1 MARTNS
7 KLTPMQR
14 LEAIRRELLRAD
26 EVSIDDLAG
35 RFDVSGMTVRRDL
48 ELLESR
54 GDVIR
59 THGGAAL
66 ARRLTF
72 EFSFRDRQNTNS
84 RQKSQIAQ
92 RAAGYIRDGQVVI
105 LDTGTTTLEIAR
117 QVIGLRN
124 VTVITTSLAI
134 VSALQFAAGVRI
146 VLLGGFL
153 RGGSPDLHGPLTE
166 QNVETFRADVA
177 FMGADA
183 VDLDGN
189 TYADDLQV
197 INLDRKMA
205 ANAAQVIV
213 VADSSKFGRNGMCR
227 VFSPEDYDSII
238 SDSGIDKDILKRC
251 AKRGIRV
258 DVATEKSRCEQQR
271 RKTLIYP

>member
-1 MARTNS
+1 MARTRS
-7 KLTPMQR
+7 RLTQRQR
-14 LEAIRRELLRAD
+14 LEAMRHELLKAD
-26 EVSIDDLAG
+26 EISIDELAG
-35 RFDVSGMTVRRDL
+35 RFEVSGMTVRRDL

-66 ARRLTF
+66 AKRLTF
-72 EFSFRDRQNTNS
+72 EFSFREKQNRNGGAKS
-84 RQKSQIAQ
+84 RIAE
-92 RAAGYIRDGQVVI
+92 RAAGHIEDGQVVI

-117 QVIGLRN
+117 RIMGRRN

-134 VSALQFAAGVRI
+134 VSALQFAAGVRV

-166 QNVETFRADVA
+166 QNIEMFRADLA

-197 INLDRKMA
+197 VNLDRKMA
-205 ANAAQVIV
+205 ANAARVIV
-213 VADSSKFGRNGMCR
+213 VADSSKFGRTGMCR
-227 VFSPEDYDSII
+227 IFSPSDYSLIV
-238 SDSGIDKDILKRC
+238 SDVGIGADVLKRLS
-251 AKRGIRV
+251 KKGIGV
-258 DVATEKSRCEQQR
+258 EVAAQG
-271 RKTLIYP
+271 

>member
-1 MARTNS
+1 MARTKS
-7 KLTPMQR
+7 RLTQMQR
-14 LEAIRRELLRAD
+14 LEAMRHELLKVD
-26 EVSIDDLAG
+26 EVSIDELAG

-48 ELLESR
+48 ELLEAR

-66 ARRLTF
+66 AKRLTF
-72 EFSFRDRQNTNS
+72 EFSFREKQNRNRGAKS
-84 RQKSQIAQ
+84 RIAEC
-92 RAAGYIRDGQVVI
+92 AADHIEDGQVVI

-117 QVIGLRN
+117 RIMGRRN

-134 VSALQFAAGVRI
+134 VSALQFAAGVRV

-166 QNVETFRADVA
+166 QNVEMFRADVA

-197 INLDRKMA
+197 VNLDRKMA
-205 ANAAQVIV
+205 ASSARVIV
-213 VADSSKFGRNGMCR
+213 VADSSKFGRTGMCR
-227 VFSPEDYDSII
+227 IFSPSDYSLIV
-238 SDSGIDKDILKRC
+238 SDAGIDADALKRLVKKGVEVEI
-251 AKRGIRV
+251 AAQG
-258 DVATEKSRCEQQR
+258 
-271 RKTLIYP
+271 

>member
-1 MARTNS
+1 MARTRD
-7 KLTPMQR
+7 KLTQMQR
-14 LEAIRRELLRAD
+14 LEAIRQELLRAD
-26 EVSIDDLAG
+26 EVSIDELAG
-35 RFDVSGMTVRRDL
+35 RFRVSGMTIRRDL

-72 EFSFRDRQNTNS
+72 EFSFREKQNRNNQ
-84 RQKSQIAQ
+84 QKSCIARQ
-92 RAAGYIRDGQVVI
+92 AAGHIEDGQVVI

-117 QVIGLRN
+117 QVMGRRN

-166 QNVETFRADVA
+166 QNVEMFRADIA
-177 FMGADA
+177 FLGADA

-197 INLDRKMA
+197 VNLDRKMA
-205 ANAAQVIV
+205 ANAARVII

-227 VFSPEDYDSII
+227 IFSPKDYDSVV
-238 SDSGIDKDILKRC
+238 SDAGLGKDVLRRL
-251 AKRGIRV
+251 ARRGVHVEI
-258 DVATEKSRCEQQR
+258 AE
-271 RKTLIYP
+271 

>member
-1 MARTNS
+1 MARAKS
-7 KLTPMQR
+7 RLTQR
-14 LEAIRRELLRAD
+14 QRREAMREELLKAD
-26 EVSIDDLAG
+26 EVSIEELAG

-48 ELLESR
+48 ELLEAR

-72 EFSFRDRQNTNS
+72 EFSFRQKQNHNS
-84 RQKSQIAQ
+84 SAKSRIAE
-92 RAAGYIRDGQVVI
+92 RAAGYIEDGQVVI

-117 QVIGLRN
+117 RLMGRRD

-134 VSALQFAAGVRI
+134 VSALQFAAGVRV

-166 QNVETFRADVA
+166 QNVEMFRADVA

-197 INLDRKMA
+197 VNLDRKMA
-205 ANAAQVIV
+205 ASAAKVIV
-213 VADSSKFGRNGMCR
+213 VADSSKFGRTGMCR
-227 VFSPEDYDSII
+227 IFGAEDYNLMI
-238 SDSGIDKDILKRC
+238 SDTGIGSDVRKRLH
-251 AKRGIRV
+251 KQGVQVEI
-258 DVATEKSRCEQQR
+258 ATG
-271 RKTLIYP
+271 

>member
-1 MARTNS
+1 MVRTKD
-7 KLTPMQR
+7 KLTQMQR
-14 LEAIRRELLRAD
+14 LEAIRQGLLRAD
-26 EVSIDDLAG
+26 EVSIDELAG
-35 RFDVSGMTVRRDL
+35 RFNVSGMTVRRDL

-54 GDVIR
+54 GDAIR

-72 EFSFRDRQNTNS
+72 EFSFREKQNRNS
-84 RQKSQIAQ
+84 RQKSRIARQ
-92 RAAGYIRDGQVVI
+92 AAEHVKDGQVVM

-117 QVIGLRN
+117 QLMGRRN

-134 VSALQFAAGVRI
+134 VSALQFAAGVRT

-166 QNVETFRADVA
+166 QNVEMFRADIA
-177 FMGADA
+177 FMGAGA

-197 INLDRKMA
+197 VNLDRKMA
-205 ANAAQVIV
+205 ANAARVIV
-213 VADSSKFGRNGMCR
+213 VADSSKFGKNGMCR
-227 VFSPEDYDSII
+227 IFGPEDYDSII
-238 SDSGIDKDILKRC
+238 SDAGLGRDVLKRL
-251 AKRGIRV
+251 ARKAVQVEI
-258 DVATEKSRCEQQR
+258 AEQR
-271 RKTLIYP
+271 

>member
-1 MARTNS
+1 MARTRS
-7 KLTPMQR
+7 RLTQRQR
-14 LEAIRRELLRAD
+14 LEAMRQELLRAD
-26 EVSIDDLAG
+26 EVSIEELAG

-48 ELLESR
+48 ELLEAR

-72 EFSFRDRQNTNS
+72 EFSFREKQNRN
-84 RQKSQIAQ
+84 RDAKCRIAE
-92 RAAGYIRDGQVVI
+92 RAAGHIEDGQVVV

-117 QVIGLRN
+117 QIVGRRD
-124 VTVITTSLAI
+124 VTAITTSLAI
-134 VSALQFAAGVRI
+134 VSALQFAAGVRV

-166 QNVETFRADVA
+166 QNVEMFRADLA

-183 VDLDGN
+183 VDADGS

-197 INLDRKMA
+197 VNLDRRMA
-205 ANAAQVIV
+205 ASAARVMV
-213 VADSSKFGRNGMCR
+213 VADSSKFGRRGMCR
-227 VFSPEDYDSII
+227 ILSPSDYSLIV
-238 SDSGIDKDILKRC
+238 SDVGI
-251 AKRGIRV
+251 GV
-258 DVATEKSRCEQQR
+258 DV
-271 RKTLIYP
+271 RKRLAKEGIEVEVAAPR

>member
-1 MARTNS
+1 MTRTKD
-7 KLTPMQR
+7 KLTQMQR
-14 LEAIRRELLRAD
+14 LEAIRQELLRAD
-26 EVSIDDLAG
+26 EVSIEELAR
-35 RFDVSGMTVRRDL
+35 RFAVSGMTIRRDL

-66 ARRLTF
+66 AQRLTF
-72 EFSFRDRQNTNS
+72 EFSFREKQNRNS
-84 RQKSQIAQ
+84 RQKLRIARQ
-92 RAAGYIRDGQVVI
+92 AAGQIKDGQAVI

-117 QVIGLRN
+117 QLMGRRN

-166 QNVETFRADVA
+166 QNIEMFRADIA

-189 TYADDLQV
+189 TYAADLQV
-197 INLDRKMA
+197 VNLDRKMA

-227 VFSPEDYDSII
+227 IFSPRDYDSII
-238 SDSGIDKDILKRC
+238 CDADLRTNVLKQLTR
-251 AKRGIRV
+251 RSVRV
-258 DVATEKSRCEQQR
+258 EIAG
-271 RKTLIYP
+271 

>member
-1 MARTNS
+1 MARIKD
-7 KLTPMQR
+7 KLTQMQR
-14 LEAIRRELLRAD
+14 LETIRQELLRAD

-35 RFDVSGMTVRRDL
+35 RFGVSGMTVRRDL

-66 ARRLTF
+66 AKRLTF
-72 EFSFRDRQNTNS
+72 EFSFREKQNRNS
-84 RQKSQIAQ
+84 HQKSCIARQ
-92 RAAGYIRDGQVVI
+92 AAGRIEDGQVVI

-117 QVIGLRN
+117 QLMGRRN

-134 VSALQFAAGVRI
+134 VSALQFAAGVRT

-153 RGGSPDLHGPLTE
+153 RGGSPDLHGALTE
-166 QNVETFRADVA
+166 QNIDMFRADLA

-183 VDLDGN
+183 VDLDGS

-197 INLDRKMA
+197 VNLNRKMA
-205 ANAAQVIV
+205 ASAARVIV
-213 VADSSKFGRNGMCR
+213 VADSSKFGNHGMCKI
-227 VFSPEDYDSII
+227 FGPEDYDSLV
-238 SDSGIDKDILKRC
+238 SDAGLDRNVL
-251 AKRGIRV
+251 
-258 DVATEKSRCEQQR
+258 R
-271 RKTLIYP
+271 RLARKGVQVEIAE

>member
-1 MARTNS
+1 MARTKS
-7 KLTPMQR
+7 RWTQRQR
-14 LEAIRRELLRAD
+14 LEAMRQELLKAD
-26 EVSIDDLAG
+26 EVAIDDLAG

-48 ELLESR
+48 ELLEAR

-72 EFSFRDRQNTNS
+72 EFSFRQKQNRNRGAKS
-84 RQKSQIAQ
+84 RIAEQ
-92 RAAGYIRDGQVVI
+92 AAGYIADGQIVI

-117 QVIGLRN
+117 RIVGRRD
-124 VTVITTSLAI
+124 VTVITASLAI
-134 VSALQFAAGVRI
+134 VSALQFAAGVRV

-153 RGGSPDLHGPLTE
+153 RGGSPDLHGPLAE
-166 QNVETFRADVA
+166 QNVEMFRADIA

-197 INLDRKMA
+197 VNLDRKMA
-205 ANAAQVIV
+205 ASATQVIV
-213 VADSSKFGRNGMCR
+213 VADSSKFGRTGMCR
-227 VFSPEDYDSII
+227 ILGPGDYGLIV
-238 SDSGIDKDILKRC
+238 SDAGIGRDLRKRLS
-251 AKRGIRV
+251 KQRIEV
-258 DVATEKSRCEQQR
+258 EVAEA
-271 RKTLIYP
+271 

>member
-1 MARTNS
+1 MARTKS
-7 KLTPMQR
+7 RLTQRQR
-14 LEAIRRELLRAD
+14 LEAMRQELLKAD
-26 EVSIDDLAG
+26 EVSIDELAD
-35 RFDVSGMTVRRDL
+35 RFEVSGMTVRRDL
-48 ELLESR
+48 ELLEAR
-54 GDVIR
+54 GDVIC

-72 EFSFRDRQNTNS
+72 EFSFREKQNCNS
-84 RQKSQIAQ
+84 SAKSRIAEH
-92 RAAGYIRDGQVVI
+92 AAGHIEDGQVVI

-117 QVIGLRN
+117 RIMGRRN

-134 VSALQFAAGVRI
+134 VSAVQFAAGVRV

-166 QNVETFRADVA
+166 QNVEMFRADVA

-197 INLDRKMA
+197 VNLDRKMA
-205 ANAAQVIV
+205 ANAARVIV
-213 VADSSKFGRNGMCR
+213 VADSSKFGRTGMCR
-227 VFSPEDYDSII
+227 IFGPRDYSLIVSDAGI
-238 SDSGIDKDILKRC
+238 SVDVLKRM
-251 AKRGIRV
+251 AKKG
-258 DVATEKSRCEQQR
+258 VAVEVAAEG
-271 RKTLIYP
+271 